1 MKKITL
7 LFIVFALFSWMG
19 VGAQN
24 LIEGGD
30 FDRAYWQD
38 YDKPAAWTF
47 ENVQVKLIETVS
59 YPGNKGWMY
68 VDVTPA
74 ANGKMRLFVEDYAMQ
89 PDYKAMEVAAP
100 AKYAISFWAKSE
112 AGCTFKVSM
121 PWYGADGVTT
131 AWTSPEIKVNAA
143 EWKQY
148 TVFTDVAPEGTTGAG
163 LEVLFEAEG
172 GVVSFD
178 DFSVVADNDNH
189 AAGEILIDGKKPGET
204 PVEQNDYTANLIEGG
219 DFDRAYWQDY
229 DKPAAW
235 TFENVQVKLIETAS
249 YPGNKGWM
257 YVDVTP
263 AANGKMRLF
272 VEDPDMQP
280 DYKAMEVAAP
290 AKYAVMFWAKSEGA
304 ATIKINMPWYGADG
318 TSAAAW
324 TSPEIKVKGNTWK
337 KYLVFTDVAPEGTTG
352 AGLEVLFET
361 EGSVVS
367 FDDFG
372 VYADKENHKAGEI
385 VVEGGQDPD
394 PEPEPEPNPD
404 QPTDGN
410 LFEFGDFEKMNE
422 LNNKNFAGWYITNTA
437 YFKVSNDVPAE
448 STGKQSLSIYPGST
462 YRISTNDQGKE
473 NILNVVEN
481 TTYTLSFWAKGN
493 NAEDKFS
500 ARFQWFGNDEE
511 VGEPAYVVEDAGFS
525 PDWKLHTYE
534 VQVPWDVNSAS
545 FIISFSTENDFVFF
559 DDIKLVAKTDETGIS
574 SVNGGNA
581 MITVNNGQVSVSV
594 KQPVSM
600 EIYSITGK
608 LLRAEQVSATSTFA
622 LQKGAYIIKLGDK
635 AQKVLVK

>member
-7 LFIVFALFSWMG
+7 LLMAFALFSWMG
-19 VGAQN
+19 VSAQN

-30 FDRAYWQD
+30 FDRENWQ
-38 YDKPAAWTF
+38 KPGTPDHWTF
-47 ENVQVKLIETVS
+47 DKLQVKLVESAS
-59 YPGNKGWMY
+59 YPDNKGWMY

-74 ANGKMRLFVEDYAMQ
+74 ADGKMRLYVDDMNMR
-89 PDYKAMEVAAP
+89 PDYKCMEVAAP

-112 AGCTFKVSM
+112 AGCTLKVSM
-121 PWYGADGVTT
+121 PWYGADGATT
-131 AWTSPEIKVNAA
+131 AWTSPEIKVNGA

-148 TVFTDVAPEGTTGAG
+148 TVFTDVAPEGTKGAG

-178 DFSVVADNDNH
+178 DFSVAADKENH

-204 PVEQNDYTANLIEGG
+204 PVVKNDYTANLIESG
-219 DFDRAYWQDY
+219 DFDRENWQ
-229 DKPAAW
+229 KPGTPDHW
-235 TFENVQVKLIETAS
+235 TFDKLQVKLVESAS
-249 YPGNKGWM
+249 YPDNKGWM

-263 AANGKMRLF
+263 AADGKMRLY
-272 VEDPDMQP
+272 VDDTNMLP
-280 DYKAMEVAAP
+280 DYKCMEVAAP

-304 ATIKINMPWYGADG
+304 ATFKINMPWYGADG
-318 TSAAAW
+318 KSVAAW
-324 TSPEIKVKGNTWK
+324 TSPEIKVEGTTWK
-337 KYLVFTDVAPEGTTG
+337 KYLVFTDVAPEGTER
-352 AGLEVLFET
+352 AGLEVLFEA
-361 EGSVVS
+361 EGGVVS

-385 VVEGGQDPD
+385 VVEGDQ
-394 PEPEPEPNPD
+394 EPEPEPNPD
-404 QPTDGN
+404 QPTAGN

-422 LNNKNFAGWYITNTA
+422 YNNKNFAGWYITNTA
-437 YFKVSNDVPAE
+437 LFKVSNDVPAE
-448 STGKQSLSIYPGST
+448 STGKQSLCIYPGST
-462 YRISTNDQGKE
+462 YKIMTNNMGKE
-473 NILNVVEN
+473 NILKVVEH

-493 NAEDKFS
+493 NADDKFS

-511 VGEPAYVVEDAGFS
+511 VGEPTYVVEDAGFS

-534 VQVPWDVNSAS
+534 VQVPWDVNSAA
-545 FIISFSTENDFVFF
+545 FVISFSTDNDYVFF
-559 DDIKLVAKTDETGIS
+559 DDFKLVAKAEGTGIAS
-574 SVNGGNA
+574 LNEGKALIS
-581 MITVNNGQVSVSV
+581 VNNGQVSISV

-608 LLRAEQVSATSTFA
+608 LVRAEQLSATSTFA

-635 AQKVLVK
+635 TQKVLVK